1 MRNPNGTNNQISG
14 ITVIKENN
22 IVMSGNIAH
31 GMMPGSQVPH
41 QTNMMGR
48 RLADQGHN
56 QMLNNSQTQQ

>member
-1 MRNPNGTNNQISG
+1 
-14 ITVIKENN
+14 
-22 IVMSGNIAH
+22 MSGNIAH

-56 QMLNNSQTQQ
+56 QMLNNSQVQQ